1 MGLSDSGLVSRG
13 RSSIIYDG
21 PNLEGTSLALS
32 LPDLMYRRTVT
43 IETPKA
49 SEASLS
55 V

>member
-1 MGLSDSGLVSRG
+1 MVSSDNGLLSKGK
-13 RSSIIYDG
+13 SSITYDS

-49 SEASLS
+49 SAASLS